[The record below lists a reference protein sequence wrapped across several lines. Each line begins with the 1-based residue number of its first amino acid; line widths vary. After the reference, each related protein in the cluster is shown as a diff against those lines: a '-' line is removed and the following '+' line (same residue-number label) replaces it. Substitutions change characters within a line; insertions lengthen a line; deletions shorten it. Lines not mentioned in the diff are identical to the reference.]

1 MKTRRRHG
9 VPQALAVVL
18 TALALLTLTAV
29 TASGATPVAT
39 RVHHAPAPDACG
51 KRIAKPGGGW
61 WSCTFDDEFRGN
73 KLNRSKWMPQIYFA
87 TGTPSAY
94 TCYRDDP
101 SNIRVGGGALHLTLL
116 RVAQAM
122 TCAGQLTPTHFVSGM
137 VTTWHMFSQRYG
149 RFQVRMR
156 TTATRVRGLHEAFW
170 LWPDNRYAAGQGTW
184 PANGEID
191 VAETYSSNP
200 NEVIP
205 RLHYSTDAMQVGV
218 NTAACRARRGVWN
231 TYTMRWSAHRIAI
244 RVNGKRCL
252 VNISGDPA
260 FRKRYII
267 NLTQGLGPSNDS
279 WVPGTRIPATTDVDY
294 VRVWK

>member
-1 MKTRRRHG
+1 MRTRPRRRAQR
-9 VPQALAVVL
+9 VPAITLAALAYL
-18 TALALLTLTAV
+18 AV
-29 TASGATPVAT
+29 TSVTATGATPT
-39 RVHHAPAPDACG
+39 GTHAPAPDACG
-51 KRIAKPGGGW
+51 KPIAKPGGGW
-61 WSCTFDDEFRGN
+61 WSCTFDDEFRGTT
-73 KLNRSKWMPQIYFA
+73 LDRTKWMPQIYFA

-116 RVAQAM
+116 RVPEEM
-122 TCAGQLTPTHFVSGM
+122 TCAGQTTPTHFVSGM
-137 VTTWHMFSQRYG
+137 VTTWHLFSQRYG

-156 TTATRVRGLHEAFW
+156 STAATVRGLHETFW

-191 VAETYSSNP
+191 VAETYSVRP
-200 NEVIP
+200 RVVIP

-218 NTAACRARRGVWN
+218 NTAACRARRGEWN
-231 TYTMRWSAHRIAI
+231 TYTLLWSAHRMVV
-244 RVNGKRCL
+244 RVNGRRCL
-252 VNISGDPA
+252 VNTSGDPA
-260 FRKRYII
+260 FRKRYIV

-279 WVPGTRIPATTDVDY
+279 WVPATPVPATTDVAY